1 MTSLSTPRPNVL
13 IILADDVGIGDIS
26 AYTPGAQVATPAI
39 SSLAGMGMRFTHAHG
54 HRTCAPSRYELLSG
68 SYVYRGKEPGG
79 MWYLSPAGSQFRPGQ
94 RSIAAAFGDAGYDTI
109 MLGKTGIGGFMEQGK
124 SHSLRD
130 VNRLLRGSQRLGDGP
145 AEWGFKRSLTLVSGH
160 QGMPFAFFRGGEL
173 SPRNFS
179 TRCWG
184 ASISAFDDGVS
195 VTGVFAGGR
204 YRNALVNGTLVRG
217 GGRAASLCDGSNG
230 ELHDGT
236 TDWKSHM
243 VDVEIAT
250 EMFGF
255 LRERRAAA
263 FPPPFFAL
271 LATAAV
277 HIPHTPPNE
286 FFGYAAAGQP
296 PYAESVKTLT
306 PFAGMLTELDALVG
320 VLLSALRS
328 GNELNQ
334 TIIVFTSDNG
344 GLPCKPGSAKALAN
358 GAWTA
363 GPGSS
368 SAAPACTDSSGG
380 LRGFKGSIF
389 EGGHRVPLLLS
400 WPAGGV
406 GAGAASSDLVGL
418 VDLYATLLD
427 LVGAPPPAIGQAV
440 DSVSFKQRLLAPR
453 ARGATRR
460 TEHLVWNAAR
470 AHPARNTSQEH
481 PAGNT
486 SHGARW
492 ATSHWASYLD
502 EGSGPSAARWKL
514 LGDSRGGRLVASALF
529 ELASDPGED
538 SDLLARGRDHPSWA
552 VHCRVVGRMLGGEA
566 RKGLVC
572 VREQERDHQCRGWGA
587 NTQGQAEPRAPML
600 PPFCGRG

>member
-195 VTGVFAGGR
+195 VTGVFEGGR
-204 YRNALVNGTLVRG
+204 SRNALVNGTLVRG

-255 LRERRAAA
+255 LR
-263 FPPPFFAL
+263 
-271 LATAAV
+271 
-277 HIPHTPPNE
+277 
-286 FFGYAAAGQP
+286 
-296 PYAESVKTLT
+296 
-306 PFAGMLTELDALVG
+306 
-320 VLLSALRS
+320 
-328 GNELNQ
+328 
-334 TIIVFTSDNG
+334 
-344 GLPCKPGSAKALAN
+344 
-358 GAWTA
+358 
-363 GPGSS
+363 PGSS